1 MQIYR
6 KFLRDLLRNYIM
18 GSGIAVL
25 VVGGVIISTTLSI
38 SNTELFR
45 LFFILVSSLC
55 VMMLAEFM
63 MFRRHI
69 RPIRDMLRETQPAL
83 ATIRAA
89 YLQTHRFPALSVMRI
104 MGPHFLGLSIP
115 AVAMASIG
123 IARGWLSLPAYYI
136 GLAGV
141 GAILIASMHAL
152 LEFFTTVQAI
162 QPMLIHIR
170 ELGKRMYGEDVSLDG
185 RVIVSI
191 QRKFQLSAFLIGTM
205 PLFLFSLAT
214 QIRLS
219 SSEASSSLTVDYW
232 KWAAIILL
240 LGVGFSSLGAR
251 MLARD
256 IQQPIED
263 LHRVMKEVQS
273 GDLKVRASDLYSDEF
288 SRLIAGFN
296 HMVKGLDAREKMNNQ
311 LLQSYYTTLAA
322 ALDARDAYTA
332 GHSTRVAK
340 YSLMIGRAVNLNEQ
354 ELDWLNKTALLHDIG
369 KIGVRDA
376 VLLKDGRLTDE
387 EFEQIKRH
395 PDLGESIL
403 KQIEPAEAMAPLL
416 PGVRSHHERYDG
428 AGYPDG
434 LKGQDIPLNGRI
446 IAVADAF
453 DAMTSDRP
461 YRKGMPVEKAI
472 AILAEGKGTQ
482 WDPRFVQGFI
492 DAFKI

>member
-1 MQIYR
+1 M
-6 KFLRDLLRNYIM
+6 D
-18 GSGIAVL
+18 
-25 VVGGVIISTTLSI
+25 
-38 SNTELFR
+38 
-45 LFFILVSSLC
+45 SS
-55 VMMLAEFM
+55 
-63 MFRRHI
+63 
-69 RPIRDMLRETQPAL
+69 Q
-83 ATIRAA
+83 
-89 YLQTHRFPALSVMRI
+89 
-104 MGPHFLGLSIP
+104 
-115 AVAMASIG
+115 
-123 IARGWLSLPAYYI
+123 
-136 GLAGV
+136 
-141 GAILIASMHAL
+141 LIA
-152 LEFFTTVQAI
+152 
-162 QPMLIHIR
+162 
-170 ELGKRMYGEDVSLDG
+170 
-185 RVIVSI
+185 
-191 QRKFQLSAFLIGTM
+191 
-205 PLFLFSLAT
+205 
-214 QIRLS
+214 
-219 SSEASSSLTVDYW
+219 DYW

-251 MLARD
+251 LLASD

-263 LHRVMKEVQS
+263 LHRVMKQVQS

-311 LLQSYYTTLAA
+311 LLQSYYATLAA

-340 YSLMIGRAVNLNEQ
+340 YSLLIGQAVNLSEQ
-354 ELDWLNKTALLHDIG
+354 ELDWLYKTALLHDIG

-428 AGYPDG
+428 AGYPDR
-434 LKGQDIPLNGRI
+434 LMGQDIPVFGRI

-461 YRKGMPVEKAI
+461 YRKGMPVEKAM
-472 AILAEGKGTQ
+472 AILADGKGSQ
-482 WDPRFVQGFI
+482 WDPYFVQGFM
-492 DAFKI
+492 DAYKA